1 MIAEWRGGNLATMR
15 SINCRSDSASICSR
29 GSISISGTGVGG
41 LARGWDLAEEPEPAD
56 FFLDSAMLLKVNSIE
71 SFATGRR
78 NKYFRT
84 AAKPDQRGE
93 MPYRKCSTVTEKSLI
108 SCRCS
113 GADASATL
121 QHHKNSMPR

>member
-71 SFATGRR
+71 SFATGTR
-78 NKYFRT
+78 NKFFRNAARGDQPGRFRVTEIRIFMERVRDDRTILRFRT
-84 AAKPDQRGE
+84 GPQA
-93 MPYRKCSTVTEKSLI
+93 
-108 SCRCS
+108 
-113 GADASATL
+113 
-121 QHHKNSMPR
+121 